1 MRSKKLD
8 RLIRIETLNELQ
20 RQNSIAEE
28 SLRKQEEQFKIYA
41 QIEKEKLAVKDRTN
55 ISLKEYT
62 EMKTKIKELQESN
75 DSFKKLFNKLNL
87 WQYIE
92 RIDFDSIR
100 VEEWE
105 EPMNCE
111 HKIGISFTI
120 KRG

>member
-1 MRSKKLD
+1 MRGKKLD
-8 RLIRIETLNELQ
+8 RLIKIETLNQLQ
-20 RQNSIAEE
+20 RQNSVAEE
-28 SLRKQEEQFKIYA
+28 SLRKQEEQFKIQT
-41 QIEKEKLAVKDRTN
+41 QIEKEKLAVKDRTD

-62 EMKTKIKELQESN
+62 EMKIKIKELQESN

-105 EPMNCE
+105 EPMSCE